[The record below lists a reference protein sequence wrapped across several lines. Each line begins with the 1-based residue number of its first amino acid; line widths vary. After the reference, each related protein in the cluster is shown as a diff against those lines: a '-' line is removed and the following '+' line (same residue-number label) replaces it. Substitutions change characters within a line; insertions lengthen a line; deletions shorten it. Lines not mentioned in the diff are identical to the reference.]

1 MQHKVIIAQNNALV
15 FLSCLTKEKKTEMAL
30 IPLLLTSKKSMI
42 WHSKISPSKR
52 KTDIKKHITSANE
65 RDKAQIRMSKRHR
78 PRRYSNESSLVYFR
92 Q

>member
-42 WHSKISPSKR
+42 WHS
-52 KTDIKKHITSANE
+52 IKKEDGYKEIYNNY
-65 RDKAQIRMSKRHR
+65 K
-78 PRRYSNESSLVYFR
+78 
-92 Q
+92 